1 MWDFKSPIE
10 PLVERRMQAMLSNFS
25 LKLSHDEFYGVYTVT
40 EAAGYIPPIGGADF
54 VQTYQISLGIW
65 CWLPWLPPKAA
76 AEQEYII
83 ARRDVLFRGA
93 SENPQIRV
101 QLAARVNR
109 TGFGALKSGQ
119 TNLRPFDL
127 FNFI

>member
-1 MWDFKSPIE
+1 MWDFVSPIE
-10 PLVERRMQAMLSNFS
+10 PRLESRMQGTLANFNLS
-25 LKLSHDEFYGVYTVT
+25 LSKDEFYGVYTVT
-40 EAAGYIPPIGGADF
+40 EAAGYIPPIGGANF
-54 VQTYQISLGIW
+54 IQTYQISLAVW
-65 CWLPWLPPKAA
+65 CWLPWLPPKVA

-83 ARRDVLFRGA
+83 GRREVLFRGA

-109 TGFGALKSGQ
+109 PAFDALKSGQ